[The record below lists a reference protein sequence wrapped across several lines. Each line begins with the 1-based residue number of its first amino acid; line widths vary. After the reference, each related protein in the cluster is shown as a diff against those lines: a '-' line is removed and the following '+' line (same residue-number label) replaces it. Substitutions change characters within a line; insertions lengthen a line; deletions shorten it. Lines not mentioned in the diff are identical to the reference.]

1 MDQRKEN
8 ERNLYYKRIRAM
20 SNKYSLPNSNKILEQ
35 MKKDK
40 KVEEE
45 KIQHFYEEK
54 NKQRFEKEMKD
65 KIKRVKDKI
74 EIKKFLDM
82 QIQEKKKEQNYLKLL
97 DKEQARIWKVDLMKR
112 CDEMKLEEEAIKK
125 MNRKNFECIL
135 RQIEEKKLNKTK
147 KKYYD

>member
-40 KVEEE
+40 KEEEE

-82 QIQEKKKEQNYLKLL
+82 QIQEKKKGTKL
-97 DKEQARIWKVDLMKR
+97 
-112 CDEMKLEEEAIKK
+112 
-125 MNRKNFECIL
+125 FEII
-135 RQIEEKKLNKTK
+135 R
-147 KKYYD
+147 

>member
-40 KVEEE
+40 KEEEE

-65 KIKRVKDKI
+65 KIEQRSKRLD
-74 EIKKFLDM
+74 DM
-82 QIQEKKKEQNYLKLL
+82 QKEKEKINLQK
-97 DKEQARIWKVDLMKR
+97 RIMGNNL
-112 CDEMKLEEEAIKK
+112 
-125 MNRKNFECIL
+125 
-135 RQIEEKKLNKTK
+135 IERKKL
-147 KKYYD
+147 

>member
-40 KVEEE
+40 KEEEE

-65 KIKRVKDKI
+65 KIKRIKDKI

-82 QIQEKKKEQNYLKLL
+82 QIQEKKK
-97 DKEQARIWKVDLMKR
+97 
-112 CDEMKLEEEAIKK
+112 KK
-125 MNRKNFECIL
+125 NN
-135 RQIEEKKLNKTK
+135 
-147 KKYYD
+147 